1 MRTMSDETTLLPC
14 PFCGGE
20 VELTT
25 YRDEGYIIKCENHDW
40 PKAENFNPISDENIA
55 GDIQLC
61 SWGLGDEAK
70 KALITAWN
78 TRSTYGT
85 LTAEQVREAAKSN
98 SRQYES
104 PVDDGVWIREYD
116 WQAIAD
122 ELNARAERTCEP
134 TEEWCCDHCGADL
147 IECNVGVA
155 AGGGAYELDPPIL
168 VNYCPNC
175 GAKVRNV

>member
-1 MRTMSDETTLLPC
+1 MSEKTTLLPC

-25 YRDEGYIIKCENHDW
+25 YRDEGYTIECENHDW

-78 TRSTYGT
+78 TRATHGT
-85 LTAEQVREAAKSN
+85 LTAEQVREAIERHSAWVIGN
-98 SRQYES
+98 NRCFHDGAYE
-104 PVDDGVWIREYD
+104 E
-116 WQAIAD
+116 IAD
-122 ELNARAERTCEP
+122 EMNAELGSGTCEQVLTDCDDGLMP
-134 TEEWCCDHCGADL
+134 PFTAHCSACGSEWGFT
-147 IECNVGVA
+147 
-155 AGGGAYELDPPIL
+155 PR
-168 VNYCPNC
+168 YCHNC
-175 GAKVRNV
+175 GAKVVGTRDERKAVKR